1 VSGEGA
7 IGAYAPQMMFLAVR
21 VRNGNDDEMY
31 EVDAG
36 LPNLY
41 QVADLLRALA
51 QSIGDHAEAME
62 SDAARATAAS
72 TPSPGTTP

>member
-1 VSGEGA
+1 MSTPSNA
-7 IGAYAPQMMFLAVR
+7 SSAPQTMFLSVR

-41 QVADLLRALA
+41 QVADLLRSLA

-62 SDAARATAAS
+62 SGPHAS
-72 TPSPGTTP
+72 VRDSESSS